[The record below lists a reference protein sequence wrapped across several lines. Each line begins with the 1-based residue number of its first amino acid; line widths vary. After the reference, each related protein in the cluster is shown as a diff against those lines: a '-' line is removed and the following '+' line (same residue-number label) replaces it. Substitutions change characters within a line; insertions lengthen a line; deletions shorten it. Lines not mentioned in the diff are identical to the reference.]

1 MNIHGPCPKGF
12 GKLSIKKIKSLPFGG
27 PISAIIAVICFS
39 LNDMCIKFIS
49 GDYALHQIVFF
60 RSIIGLGLL
69 LGLLVPFSGGLPS
82 LRTKRL
88 GLHLLRGLCVVF
100 ANLCFFLGLASLHL
114 SEGVAIFFISPLLIT
129 VFSVLFLKETVGI
142 HRWSAI
148 FLGLVGV
155 IIMLRP
161 GTSAFQLASFFPLAA
176 AFGYASLH
184 MLTRYIGRTESALTM
199 SFYIQVT
206 FFLIACLFGI
216 STGSGQ
222 FAGSKDASLEF
233 LMRAWVWPSLE
244 DIPLFL
250 LIGFASAFG
259 GFFIS
264 HAYRNSDAGFIAPFE
279 YFAMPLAV
287 FWGYVVFKHWPDH
300 TSFLGMILIVGAGLY
315 LIWREISAKSLSVQD
330 TPRYR
335 R

>member
-1 MNIHGPCPKGF
+1 M
-12 GKLSIKKIKSLPFGG
+12 SIKKFTSLPFSG
-27 PISAIIAVICFS
+27 PISASIAVICFS

-69 LGLLVPFSGGLPS
+69 LGLLVPFSGGLVS

-100 ANLCFFLGLASLHL
+100 ANLCFFLGLASLQL
-114 SEGVAIFFISPLLIT
+114 ADGVAIFFISPLLIT
-129 VFSVLFLKETVGI
+129 VFSVIFLKETVGI
-142 HRWSAI
+142 HRWCAI
-148 FLGLVGV
+148 FTGLVGV
-155 IIMLRP
+155 TVMLRP
-161 GTSAFQLASFFPLAA
+161 GSSAFQFASFLPLAA
-176 AFGYASLH
+176 ALGYASLH

-206 FFLIACLFGI
+206 FFLVSCLFGVAI
-216 STGSGQ
+216 GGGQ
-222 FAGSKDASLEF
+222 FAGSENASLEF
-233 LMRAWVWPSLE
+233 LMKAWAWPSLE
-244 DIPLFL
+244 DLPLFM

-264 HAYRNSDAGFIAPFE
+264 YAYRNSEAGIIAPFE

-287 FWGYVVFKHWPDH
+287 FWGYIVFAHWPDH
-300 TSFLGMILIVGAGLY
+300 ISFLGMTLIVVAGLY
-315 LIWREISAKSLSVQD
+315 LIWREIRTKSSSVQD

>member
-1 MNIHGPCPKGF
+1 MTLKNIA
-12 GKLSIKKIKSLPFGG
+12 LSPFSG

-39 LNDMCIKFIS
+39 LNDTCIKFIS
-49 GDYALHQIVFF
+49 GEYALHQIVFI
-60 RSIIGLGLL
+60 RSVIGLGLL
-69 LGLLVPFSGGLPS
+69 LGFLVTFSGGIPS
-82 LRTKRL
+82 LRTQRL

-100 ANLCFFLGLASLHL
+100 ANLCFFLGLASLQL
-114 SEGVAIFFISPLLIT
+114 ADGVAIFFISPLLIT

-148 FLGLVGV
+148 FAGLIGV

-161 GTSAFQLASFFPLAA
+161 GTSAFQLASFLPLAA

-184 MLTRYIGRTESALTM
+184 MLTRYIGKTESALTM

-206 FFLIACLFGI
+206 FFVVSCFFGVA
-216 STGSGQ
+216 TGSGQ
-222 FAGSKDASLEF
+222 FAGNKDPSLEF
-233 LMRAWVWPSLE
+233 LLRAWVLPSSE
-244 DIPLFL
+244 DYPFFL
-250 LIGFASAFG
+250 LIGFASALG
-259 GFFIS
+259 GFLIS
-264 HAYRNSDAGFIAPFE
+264 YAYRNSEAGFIAPFE

-287 FWGYVVFKHWPDH
+287 FWGYIVFAHWPEPL
-300 TSFLGMILIVGAGLY
+300 SFLGMTLIVSSGLY
-315 LIWREISAKSLSVQD
+315 LIWREIGAKSSSVQD